1 MEFGLIE
8 WYDES
13 KGFGVLKTPE
23 GKEVFLHIT
32 NWKDAEKIQ
41 ITNQKPIVF
50 EPGIQRGRSTALN
63 CSYFDFRSELH
74 WRELF
79 SLSEKTSFILLKN
92 GRINLFYIVFS
103 ELNIRH
109 DFTYAVSLYRD
120 ICISISNESLLDQN
134 ELIHFIY
141 KRTENKQV
149 KKEFFEIISR
159 KIEQLNDEQKFK
171 IWKGKLITEFTPEA
185 KILAHFH
192 QEISL
197 FELKNFLSQEAISLI
212 VSKKI
217 ESLNADFILTEFL
230 NFNIYLSLITSLI
243 TRDKFISELNAI
255 ATKHYLKI
263 INKEITKTTKEAE
276 NLSGIKKILKDYPTF
291 LSEENLGKIKETLS
305 EAILKN
311 CNFRILIECWR
322 EEILNEIDEYLLA
335 NFRNQSNDDLVF
347 LLKCS
352 KISDEIT
359 GKILDKFFED
369 GEFCLLLEQVKGID
383 DILFEKYDK
392 LVFDSISQKD
402 YFQLWITGKGH
413 NIPTDYVK
421 DYLNHDEN
429 RYAELKRWIKDRLI
443 SRDQAIEALVHNC
456 NLLSQIDDRYKFYR
470 VYFSLKTIIE
480 LAPDFSKITKN
491 LIPNDFISLILWHF
505 RKEENLDFEAL
516 KGKFIYFKPEDQV
529 HIFKRLFYLKHT
541 GVIDFDLEKLDE
553 IIRADIDLYLLN
565 ENFNDDFLLDIS
577 THIIIEA
584 IKSFVK
590 IGNFKFES
598 DLILKDLKRNG
609 RRRFKIRHYFDK
621 CEGRLTGDWNWDTNG
636 KITKVHFN
644 GDKYYYA
651 ISFSPTIEV
660 EAYDRRRGTYS
671 YHEKNPDF
679 NWLVEEVKKLPGR
692 KWNPVA
698 NHWGVP
704 SVYSE
709 AVYTFAA
716 ENRFFIDLGDKKH
729 YDNNVHLLVFTRNN
743 RSGKKIL
750 DSKNIPDGITFC
762 EGRKANKEH
771 SKLKREF
778 WWCGNLECFGNSV
791 KDHFTTRDEAEINSE
806 PWVTYTLLDFLKIL
820 RINTD
825 DSNLF
830 DSIIDGHYYKFLGH
844 INAFNRLLDR
854 LYCREC
860 NDLLYPERI
869 GHFSLYTD
877 VWFQCINETCSQN
890 HQKIYLNHCMNGECR
905 SIIDS
910 RVSKACSHGMLI
922 CSNCGGCCS
931 EDFFRRRLNNLREV
945 GGYIHAELIENV
957 EQRNGHLEKREY
969 YCYKCS
975 GMMSEPE
982 KDKFKC
988 LKCNV
993 TYDLSRFRWVSKKW
1007 TEVHRRRLDYP
1018 GSSVR
1023 GNDESSRDIMPF

>member
-1 MEFGLIE
+1 MEIGLIE

-32 NWKDAEKIQ
+32 NWKDAETIQ

-50 EPGIQRGRSTALN
+50 EPRIQRGRSTALN

-79 SLSEKTSFILLKN
+79 SLSEKTSYILLKN

-134 ELIHFIY
+134 ELIQFIY

-171 IWKGKLITEFTPEA
+171 IWKGKLIPEFTPEA

-192 QEISL
+192 HEISL
-197 FELKNFLSQEAISLI
+197 FELKNFISQDAISLI

-230 NFNIYLSLITSLI
+230 NFNIYLSLITSSI
-243 TRDKFISELNAI
+243 DRDKFISELNAI
-255 ATKHYLKI
+255 AKKHYLKI
-263 INKEITKTTKEAE
+263 TNKEITKITKEAE
-276 NLSGIKKILKDYPTF
+276 NLSGIKKILKEHPIF
-291 LSEENLGKIKETLS
+291 LSEENLGRIKETLS
-305 EAILKN
+305 EAIFKN

-322 EEILNEIDEYLLA
+322 EELINEIDEYLFA
-335 NFRNQSNDDLVF
+335 NFSNQSDDDLVY

-352 KISDEIT
+352 KTSDELT
-359 GKILDKFFED
+359 GKILDKFFDD
-369 GEFCLLLEQVKGID
+369 GKFRLLLDQVKGID
-383 DILFEKYDK
+383 EKLFEKYDR
-392 LVFDSISQKD
+392 LVFESISQAD
-402 YFQLWITGKGH
+402 YFQLWISRKGH
-413 NIPTDYVK
+413 IIPGDYVK
-421 DYLNHDEN
+421 DYLNYYED
-429 RYAELKRWIKDRLI
+429 RYADLI
-443 SRDQAIEALVHNC
+443 DWVRSGMISNDEALEILIQNC
-456 NLLSQIDDRYKFYR
+456 NHIVHIDDRFKFYR
-470 VYFSLKTIIE
+470 VYFSVKTIIV
-480 LAPDFSKITKN
+480 LAPDFNKIKLS
-491 LIPNDFISLILWHF
+491 LINTDFISLILWHF
-505 RKEENLDFEAL
+505 RKDDYFDFETL
-516 KGKFIYFKPEDQV
+516 KGKFIYFQPEDQV
-529 HIFKRLFYLKHT
+529 IIFKRLFYLKHT

-598 DLILKDLKRNG
+598 DLILKDLKRNS
-609 RRRFKIRHYFDK
+609 RRRFRIDHYFDR
-621 CEGRLTGDWNWDTNG
+621 CEGRMTGDWDWETNG

-660 EAYDRRRGTYS
+660 EAYDRRRGSYS
-671 YHEKNPDF
+671 YREKNPDF
-679 NWLVEEVKKLPGR
+679 DRLVEEVKKLPGR

-704 SVYSE
+704 SVHSD

-716 ENRFFIDLGDKKH
+716 KNRFFIDLVDKKH

-743 RSGKKIL
+743 RSGKKIF
-750 DSKNIPDGITFC
+750 DSKNIPEGITFC
-762 EGRKANKEH
+762 EGRKANKVH
-771 SKLKREF
+771 SKFKREF
-778 WWCGNLECFGNSV
+778 WWCGNVECFGNCV
-791 KDHFTTRDEAEINSE
+791 EDHLSTDVQPEKNID
-806 PWVTYTLLDFLKIL
+806 PWTNYTLLDFLKIL
-820 RINTD
+820 QINTND
-825 DSNLF
+825 TNWF

-844 INAFNRLLDR
+844 INAFNRLLGR
-854 LYCREC
+854 LYCKDC
-860 NDLLYPERI
+860 NNLLYPEKI
-869 GHFSLYTD
+869 SHFALYTD
-877 VWFQCINETCSQN
+877 VWFQCINEACSQHHN
-890 HQKIYLNHCMNGECR
+890 KIYLNHCMNGECR

-910 RVSKACSHGMLI
+910 RVSKACGHGMLI
-922 CSNCGGCCS
+922 CSSCGSCCS

-957 EQRNGHLEKREY
+957 EKRNGHLEKKEY
-969 YCYKCS
+969 YCYNCTS
-975 GMMSEPE
+975 MMPE
-982 KDKFKC
+982 TEENKFKC
-988 LKCNV
+988 SKCNV
-993 TYDLSRFRWVSKKW
+993 TYDLNKYRWLSKKW
-1007 TEVHRRRLDYP
+1007 TEVYRRRQDYP
-1018 GSSVR
+1018 GSSPSANY
-1023 GNDESSRDIMPF
+1023 GNNSDIMPF